1 MMAASKAALVT
12 GTSSGIGRATAIG
25 LRQAGYH
32 VYATARR
39 VETLTELAE
48 LGIVTLPMDVT
59 DEASMDAV
67 VKRIVAE
74 HGWVG
79 VLVNNAGFELA
90 GTVEETPLEEVRRQ
104 FDTNVFGLIRL
115 TQLVLPGMRQNNSSR
130 IVNVSSIFGR
140 FAVPGK
146 AFYDASK
153 FAVAGFTEAL
163 RLEVAGFGIG
173 VALVEPA
180 ATRTRLHDNSV
191 VARHAADG
199 PYADFHQRLTQWTT
213 DTYGPTPA
221 NLPGRL
227 ACEPEDVAQA
237 IVKAVTSD
245 RPAARYPVGVIAKAL
260 FGLRRL
266 LPGSAFE
273 AVVRNRFPVP

>member
-1 MMAASKAALVT
+1 MAASKAALVT

-180 ATRTRLHDNSV
+180 ATRT
-191 VARHAADG
+191 AC
-199 PYADFHQRLTQWTT
+199 TT
-213 DTYGPTPA
+213 TPWSPGTRRTGPTPTSISGS
-221 NLPGRL
+221 PSGRPIPT
-227 ACEPEDVAQA
+227 ARRRP
-237 IVKAVTSD
+237 TSPD
-245 RPAARYPVGVIAKAL
+245 AWPASRKMSRRP
-260 FGLRRL
+260 
-266 LPGSAFE
+266 S
-273 AVVRNRFPVP
+273 